1 MKKMNMLVAL
11 FVVLLC
17 SSFTLGKGKGKNKD
31 VYMAGVS
38 ASFSDSLIFFTDIQL
53 VDSVELDKD
62 KLLPE
67 RQQYSTQLKRF
78 LEGQGM
84 KNRTCFIYFNT
95 NRKKLEKA
103 IRKNIR
109 RADVVF
115 SVRWMP
121 TSSSRKLLFTTPTLK
136 NNEEIVVM
144 FTFCMPALCMQQ
156 RE

>member
-84 KNRTCFIYFNT
+84 KNRTCFIYFDT

-103 IRKNIR
+103 IRKMKEEYQEGGRNILR
-109 RADVVF
+109 QVDADF
-115 SVRWMP
+115 KFKKAIIYNP
-121 TSSSRKLLFTTPTLK
+121 DT
-136 NNEEIVVM
+136 EE
-144 FTFCMPALCMQQ
+144 
-156 RE
+156 

>member
-1 MKKMNMLVAL
+1 MLVAL

-67 RQQYSTQLKRF
+67 RQQYSSQLKRF

-103 IRKNIR
+103 IRKMKEEYQEGGRNILR
-109 RADVVF
+109 QVDADF
-115 SVRWMP
+115 KFKKAIIYNP
-121 TSSSRKLLFTTPTLK
+121 DA
-136 NNEEIVVM
+136 EE
-144 FTFCMPALCMQQ
+144 
-156 RE
+156 

>member
-1 MKKMNMLVAL
+1 MKFVKVLAAL
-11 FVVLLC
+11 LMVFMV
-17 SSFTLGKGKGKNKD
+17 SSAFSLKKSKSNGLYI
-31 VYMAGVS
+31 VGVS

-95 NRKKLEKA
+95 NRKKLEKT
-103 IRKNIR
+103 IRKMKEEYQEGGRSILR
-109 RADVVF
+109 QVDADF
-115 SVRWMP
+115 KFKKAIIYNP
-121 TSSSRKLLFTTPTLK
+121 DA
-136 NNEEIVVM
+136 EE
-144 FTFCMPALCMQQ
+144 
-156 RE
+156 

>member
-1 MKKMNMLVAL
+1 MKKMNMLGAL

-67 RQQYSTQLKRF
+67 RQQYSSQLKRF

-103 IRKNIR
+103 IRKMKEEYQEGGRNILR
-109 RADVVF
+109 QVDADF
-115 SVRWMP
+115 KFKKAIIYNP
-121 TSSSRKLLFTTPTLK
+121 DA
-136 NNEEIVVM
+136 EE
-144 FTFCMPALCMQQ
+144 
-156 RE
+156 

>member
-1 MKKMNMLVAL
+1 MKKMSMLVAL

-84 KNRTCFIYFNT
+84 KNRPCFIYFNT

-103 IRKNIR
+103 IRKMKEEYQEGGRNILR
-109 RADVVF
+109 QVDADF
-115 SVRWMP
+115 KFKKAIIYNP
-121 TSSSRKLLFTTPTLK
+121 DA
-136 NNEEIVVM
+136 EE
-144 FTFCMPALCMQQ
+144 
-156 RE
+156 

>member
-11 FVVLLC
+11 LVVLFC

-84 KNRTCFIYFNT
+84 KNRTCFIYFDT

-103 IRKNIR
+103 IRKMKEEYQEGGRNILR
-109 RADVVF
+109 QVDADF
-115 SVRWMP
+115 KFKKAIIYNP
-121 TSSSRKLLFTTPTLK
+121 DA
-136 NNEEIVVM
+136 EE
-144 FTFCMPALCMQQ
+144 
-156 RE
+156 

>member
-11 FVVLLC
+11 LVVLFC

-38 ASFSDSLIFFTDIQL
+38 ASFSDSLVYFTDIQL

-103 IRKNIR
+103 IRKMKEEYQEGGRNILR
-109 RADVVF
+109 QVDADF
-115 SVRWMP
+115 KFKKAIIYNP
-121 TSSSRKLLFTTPTLK
+121 DA
-136 NNEEIVVM
+136 EE
-144 FTFCMPALCMQQ
+144 
-156 RE
+156 

>member
-62 KLLPE
+62 
-67 RQQYSTQLKRF
+67 RYYSCTLNGPDYGSTLEDRPRLKI
-78 LEGQGM
+78 
-84 KNRTCFIYFNT
+84 T
-95 NRKKLEKA
+95 
-103 IRKNIR
+103 
-109 RADVVF
+109 F
-115 SVRWMP
+115 SAP
-121 TSSSRKLLFTTPTLK
+121 KT
-136 NNEEIVVM
+136 
-144 FTFCMPALCMQQ
+144 AL
-156 RE
+156 

>member
-84 KNRTCFIYFNT
+84 KNR
-95 NRKKLEKA
+95 
-103 IRKNIR
+103 
-109 RADVVF
+109 
-115 SVRWMP
+115 P
-121 TSSSRKLLFTTPTLK
+121 
-136 NNEEIVVM
+136 
-144 FTFCMPALCMQQ
+144 
-156 RE
+156 

>member
-17 SSFTLGKGKGKNKD
+17 SSFTLGKGKGKNKN

-103 IRKNIR
+103 IRKMKEEYQEGGRNILR
-109 RADVVF
+109 QVDADF
-115 SVRWMP
+115 KFKKAIIYNP
-121 TSSSRKLLFTTPTLK
+121 DA
-136 NNEEIVVM
+136 EE
-144 FTFCMPALCMQQ
+144 
-156 RE
+156 

>member
-84 KNRTCFIYFNT
+84 KNRTCFIYFDT

-103 IRKNIR
+103 IRKMKEEYQEGGRNILR
-109 RADVVF
+109 QVDADF
-115 SVRWMP
+115 KFKKAIIYNP
-121 TSSSRKLLFTTPTLK
+121 DA
-136 NNEEIVVM
+136 EE
-144 FTFCMPALCMQQ
+144 
-156 RE
+156 

>member
-1 MKKMNMLVAL
+1 
-11 FVVLLC
+11 VLLC

-67 RQQYSTQLKRF
+67 RQQYSSQLKRF

-103 IRKNIR
+103 IRKMKEEYQEGGRNILR
-109 RADVVF
+109 QVDADF
-115 SVRWMP
+115 KFKKAIIYNP
-121 TSSSRKLLFTTPTLK
+121 DA
-136 NNEEIVVM
+136 EE
-144 FTFCMPALCMQQ
+144 
-156 RE
+156 

>member
-11 FVVLLC
+11 LVVLLC

-84 KNRTCFIYFNT
+84 KNRTCFIYFDT
-95 NRKKLEKA
+95 NRKKLEKT
-103 IRKNIR
+103 IRKMKEEYQEGGRSILR
-109 RADVVF
+109 QVDADF
-115 SVRWMP
+115 KFKKAIIYNSDA
-121 TSSSRKLLFTTPTLK
+121 
-136 NNEEIVVM
+136 EE
-144 FTFCMPALCMQQ
+144 
-156 RE
+156 

>member
-103 IRKNIR
+103 IRKMKEEYQEGGRNILR
-109 RADVVF
+109 QVDADF
-115 SVRWMP
+115 KFKKAIIYNP
-121 TSSSRKLLFTTPTLK
+121 DA
-136 NNEEIVVM
+136 EE
-144 FTFCMPALCMQQ
+144 
-156 RE
+156 

>member
-67 RQQYSTQLKRF
+67 RQQYSSQLKRF

-103 IRKNIR
+103 IRKMKEEYQEGGRNILR
-109 RADVVF
+109 QVDADF
-115 SVRWMP
+115 KFKKAIIYNP
-121 TSSSRKLLFTTPTLK
+121 DA
-136 NNEEIVVM
+136 EE
-144 FTFCMPALCMQQ
+144 
-156 RE
+156 

>member
-1 MKKMNMLVAL
+1 LVAL

-103 IRKNIR
+103 IRKMKEEYQEGGRNILR
-109 RADVVF
+109 QVDADF
-115 SVRWMP
+115 KFKKAIIYNP
-121 TSSSRKLLFTTPTLK
+121 DA
-136 NNEEIVVM
+136 EE
-144 FTFCMPALCMQQ
+144 
-156 RE
+156 

>member
-17 SSFTLGKGKGKNKD
+17 SSFTLGKGKGKNKN
-31 VYMAGVS
+31 VYMAGVA

-103 IRKNIR
+103 IRKMKEEYQEGGRNILR
-109 RADVVF
+109 QVDADF
-115 SVRWMP
+115 KFKKAIIYNP
-121 TSSSRKLLFTTPTLK
+121 DA
-136 NNEEIVVM
+136 EE
-144 FTFCMPALCMQQ
+144 
-156 RE
+156 